1 MVSLSASEILPPIPS
16 GSLTWV
22 LSEKQKSARGQPEP
36 QVDALD
42 DPLWSALTAS
52 IRFLIAASSS
62 ANSSA
67 SWTILSMSSG
77 TESSLV
83 IRNGDRLGLAGT
95 LVEGGNLEDTI
106 GYARV
111 NRAPKNRNALAHH
124 QSQRSLRSGEHHEEQ
139 EECRSGQTLPGG
151 CCPWSWIVLPRRP
164 GFGQWAD
171 CRRR

>member
-77 TESSLV
+77 LSRRSSFVMV
-83 IRNGDRLGLAGT
+83 IDLDFPVPLSRAETLRIPLAT
-95 LVEGGNLEDTI
+95 L
-106 GYARV
+106 
-111 NRAPKNRNALAHH
+111 ALA
-124 QSQRSLRSGEHHEEQ
+124 E
-139 EECRSGQTLPGG
+139 P
-151 CCPWSWIVLPRRP
+151 PRT
-164 GFGQWAD
+164 GML
-171 CRRR
+171 